1 MTRELQVQDRAPDFE
16 LKGQDG
22 QAYRLSEYKGQP
34 VVLAFYP
41 SDFSSVC
48 GEEHA
53 CFVDNMAQL
62 SKLDAQVL
70 GVSVDS
76 HHSHRAFA
84 QARGITY
91 PLLADFHPKGAV
103 GRTYGVYLDEFGY
116 HARWTYV
123 IDPEG
128 RIAFIQKNKIG
139 EVPDIEEVLE
149 AVREIL

>member
-22 QAYRLSEYKGQP
+22 QTYRLSDYKGQP

-41 SDFSSVC
+41 WDFSSVC
-48 GEEHA
+48 AEEHA

-62 SKLDAQVL
+62 AKADAQVL

-76 HHSHRAFA
+76 HHCHRAFA
-84 QARGITY
+84 HARGITY
-91 PLLADFHPKGAV
+91 PLLADYHPKGAV
-103 GRTYGVYLDEFGY
+103 GRMYGAYLDELGC

>member
-1 MTRELQVQDRAPDFE
+1 VTKEPQVQDRAPDFE

-22 QAYRLSEYKGQP
+22 QMYRLSDYLGQP

-48 GEEHA
+48 TEEHA
-53 CFVDNMAQL
+53 CFVDNLAQL
-62 SKLDAQVL
+62 TKVDAQVL

-76 HHSHRAFA
+76 HHSHRVFA
-84 QARGITY
+84 QTRGITY

-103 GRTYGVYLDEFGY
+103 GRTYGVYLEEFGY
-116 HARWTYV
+116 HTRWIFV

-128 RIAFIQKNKIG
+128 RIAFIQQNSPG
-139 EVPDIEEVLE
+139 EVPDIEEILE